1 MGDLSSKVGD
11 YGHFVYLR
19 NYSRWQHDKKQRETW
34 DDTVDRYIDFMR
46 ENLGNKLSKREYGEL
61 RDAIYELH
69 VMPSMRLLWS
79 AGKAARVNHMASFN
93 CGFTT
98 IDKLERFA
106 EALFIL
112 TSGTGL
118 GFSCE
123 RRVVDNL
130 PTIDLYNP
138 RIKHSYLIKD
148 SREGWADALLFG
160 LKTWYSG
167 HDVVFDYSS
176 IRPLGTPLITFGGR
190 ASGPEPLMELLEFTK
205 KTVINAQGRKLKP
218 SEVHDIMCLIGH
230 VVVAGGTRRSSLL
243 SLSDLMDEEMRR
255 AKSGDFP
262 VFRYMSNNSVVYD
275 QKPDYGSFHSEW
287 SSLVESGTGERGIF
301 NREGL
306 KKSAPDRRHKYI
318 GKFSGTNA
326 CSEIFL
332 NSNQTCNLSNIIG
345 YSHDGISELMLKAKY
360 ATILGTY
367 QATLTDFTYVS
378 PEWMEICDKE
388 RLLGVS
394 LSGVYDNSL
403 LLDPYALRTLK
414 EHIVRTNVEY
424 SERFGIS
431 PSTATTCVKPSGN
444 SSQMLNCGSGIHP
457 RYSRYYIRR
466 IRISSSDPLF
476 HMIKEQ
482 GVPYYPENGQ
492 PKDKAHTL
500 VLEFPV
506 KTPDNSILRSDITA
520 LDHLEHWKTMK
531 LNYTEHT
538 ASMTCYVAED
548 EWDAVRDWVWS
559 NWDHVGGLSFLPKED
574 ANIKYKLAPY
584 EEIDEAEYRKREAS
598 LNLDFSKLPEYEL
611 DDRTEG
617 AREYACVGDKCEL
630 T

>member
-19 NYSRWQHDKKQRETW
+19 NYSRWQHDKKKRETW
-34 DDTVDRYIDFMR
+34 DDTVDRYMDFMR

-79 AGKAARVNHMASFN
+79 AGEATRKNNMAAYN
-93 CGFTT
+93 CSYSP

-106 EALFIL
+106 EGLFIL
-112 TSGTGL
+112 TSGAGF

-123 RRVVDNL
+123 REVVDNL
-130 PTIDLYNP
+130 PVVQTYTP
-138 RIKHSYLIKD
+138 RIKYSYSIDD
-148 SREGWADALLFG
+148 SREGWSDALLYG
-160 LKTWYSG
+160 MKMWYSG
-167 HDVVFDYSS
+167 QDVIFDYSR
-176 IRPLGTPLITFGGR
+176 IRPEGSPLITFGGR
-190 ASGPEPLMELLEFTK
+190 SSGPLPLMELLEFTK
-205 KTVINAQGRKLKP
+205 KTIIDAQGRKLT
-218 SEVHDIMCLIGH
+218 SLEVHDIMCQVGQI
-230 VVVAGGTRRSSLL
+230 VVAGGTRRSSLL
-243 SLSDLMDEEMRR
+243 SLSDLDDYEMMG

-262 VFRYMSNNSVVYD
+262 IRRHMANNSAVYN
-275 QKPDYGSFHSEW
+275 QKPSYGSFHREW
-287 SSLVESGTGERGIF
+287 THLVESGTGERGIF

-306 KKSAPDRRHKYI
+306 RNSAPDRRKPLLGKYL
-318 GKFSGTNA
+318 GCNPCA
-326 CSEIFL
+326 EILL
-332 NSNQTCNLSNIIG
+332 NRYETCNLSNIVA
-345 YSHDGISELMLKAKY
+345 YNHDGISELMLKAKY

-367 QATLTDFTYVS
+367 QATLTDFTYLS
-378 PEWMEICDKE
+378 PEWKQICDTE

-394 LSGVYDNSL
+394 LSGVYDNPL
-403 LLDPYALRTLK
+403 LLDPYVLRTLK
-414 EHIVRTNVEY
+414 DHIVRTNVEY

-457 RYSRYYIRR
+457 RYSRYHIRR